1 MAEAT
6 EIPEA
11 KDEFE
16 KHVAISIAI
25 MAVVLSFFANRGD
38 NAKTDAIIHNT
49 EAANQWGYY
58 QAKSIKA
65 NLYDI
70 QAKVMTC
77 AKGADGKAD
86 APCVGLADE
95 FKKTVERYHSEENDI
110 KKKAE
115 ALNAESAKEMEINNK
130 RDFGTLLIQV
140 GIVLASVAILSRLA
154 MFWYF
159 GLLLSIVGVVGGVM
173 SFL

>member
-1 MAEAT
+1 MAEAA

-16 KHVAISIAI
+16 KRVAISIAI

-49 EAANQWGYY
+49 EAANQWSYY

-65 NLYDI
+65 NMYEI
-70 QAKVMTC
+70 QAKVLSC
-77 AKGADGKAD
+77 ATGNEGKAD
-86 APCVGLADE
+86 SPCAVAAED
-95 FKKTVERYHSEENDI
+95 FKKKVALYRLEEDEI

-115 ALNAESAKEMEINNK
+115 ELTAESAKEMAINNK
-130 RDFGTLLIQV
+130 CDLATLMIQI
-140 GIVLASVAILSRLA
+140 GIVLASVAILSRLTV
-154 MFWYF
+154 FWYI
-159 GLLLSIVGVVGGVM
+159 GLLLGVAGVAGGVM
-173 SFL
+173 SFF

>member
-1 MAEAT
+1 MAEAA

-16 KHVAISIAI
+16 KRVAISIAI

-49 EAANQWGYY
+49 EAANQWSYY

-65 NLYDI
+65 NMYEI
-70 QAKVMTC
+70 QAKVLPC
-77 AKGADGKAD
+77 ATGIAGKAD
-86 APCVGLADE
+86 SPCAIVAED
-95 FKKTVERYHSEENDI
+95 FKKKVEHYRLEENEI

-115 ALNAESAKEMEINNK
+115 ELTAESAKEMAINNK
-130 RDFGTLLIQV
+130 CDLATLMIQI
-140 GIVLASVAILSRLA
+140 GIVLASVAILSRLTV
-154 MFWYF
+154 FWYI
-159 GLLLSIVGVVGGVM
+159 GLLLGVAGVVGGVM
-173 SFL
+173 SFF

>member
-11 KDEFE
+11 KDRFE
-16 KHVAISIAI
+16 KRVAISIAI

-49 EAANQWGYY
+49 EAANQWAYY

-77 AKGADGKAD
+77 AKGADDKTD
-86 APCVGLADE
+86 APCVGLAEE
-95 FKKTVERYHSEENDI
+95 FKKTVERYQLEEKDI
-110 KKKAE
+110 KQKAE
-115 ALNAESAKEMEINNK
+115 SLNAESAKEMEINNK
-130 RDFGTLLIQV
+130 CDLATLLIQV
-140 GIVLASVAILSRLA
+140 GIVLASVAILSRLTL
-154 MFWYF
+154 FWYI
-159 GLLLSIVGVVGGVM
+159 GLLLGIAGVVGGVM
-173 SFL
+173 SFV